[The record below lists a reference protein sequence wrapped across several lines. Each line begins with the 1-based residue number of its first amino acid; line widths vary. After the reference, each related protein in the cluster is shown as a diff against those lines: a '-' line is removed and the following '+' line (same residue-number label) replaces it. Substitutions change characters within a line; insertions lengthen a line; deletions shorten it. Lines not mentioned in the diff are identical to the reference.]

1 MENKAQEKKQKIDWK
16 KKGLGWVPDYPDLR
30 DYNPNDDIKTNL
42 RLKVENTTAKFES
55 FAHTFESFASQ
66 LSELIDSVKNDNV
79 LKNQLQTNIK
89 ELKNQLNPI
98 DSGILFK
105 KVKIHKLLIS
115 EEIQEIQD
123 IQINKL
129 SYESILPKQILDLKK
144 YLGTLVLLDY
154 LSFPKF
160 LQELREKHYQQVHE
174 TLPQDILE
182 DQDLR
187 KYLLPPQGL
196 PGDDQSSPNVLED
209 VMTLLKKHPSV
220 VKFWINW
227 MKDITYD
234 VYIATLVER
243 FQCQAGIVLDG
254 IVGSETYNTLSDCF
268 TDPQRLLQLKNSEKP
283 TSQSKIKLLPVASL
297 IPEEAYEKIL
307 NILKSKC
314 TEQICKEL
322 RENKDV
328 FENKFLKKLFAEN
341 PAYKNLFQN
350 MFTDMGNDFPS
361 VKDND
366 IRNILDKFQK
376 DYFKTNDIFVF
387 HIIEPIVSVIIRSI
401 SPLAQYKDIEEI
413 VEKGFEKFSEVIT
426 NNNKSDLK
434 STSHKNINWK
444 LVEVAISK
452 VKDSLKEEIEDFV
465 QTPNDKDKNFIYF
478 YFLLDKCLNDFESSS
493 SEEQIKID
501 TNQDF
506 YHNIFDRQEFFE
518 IAAKDNSK
526 QEDKNE
532 IFPTFSE
539 QEDKNEI
546 FPTFSLYIPLVSNK
560 FLLKE
565 LDKNEK
571 QVSEKQKLYLF
582 LPSVVDLSFWC
593 SPVRDQGSLNS
604 CTAFAAVALLEYFAK
619 RNSNHY
625 TDASPLFLYKAARNK
640 MNATGDV
647 GASIRETIKVLALFG
662 VPPEESWPYDE
673 DKVDDEPLPY
683 CYAYAQNYKI
693 LKYFL
698 LDYPGIPT
706 ENLLF
711 QIKAVLAA
719 GFPCIFGFTI
729 YTSAYE
735 NSNSEKGHI
744 PYPER
749 EKDKVV
755 GAHTVV
761 AVGYDDD
768 KLIQCADR
776 KKYSKGAFLIRNS
789 WGPEWGKDGYG
800 WLPYDYVLVGLTSA
814 WWSLLNSEWFDE
826 DNFGSAAKG
835 GEGPTGQP

>member
-16 KKGLGWVPDYPDLR
+16 KKGRGWLPDYPDLR

-42 RLKVENTTAKFES
+42 TLKVENTTAKFELFTNTFKS
-55 FAHTFESFASQ
+55 FA
-66 LSELIDSVKNDNV
+66 ELLNDSVHTNQFK
-79 LKNQLQTNIK
+79 LKIK
-89 ELKNQLNPI
+89 EFENQLNLI

-115 EEIQEIQD
+115 GENQEIQH
-123 IQINKL
+123 ILINVPC
-129 SYESILPKQILDLKK
+129 ESILPKQILDLKK
-144 YLGTLVLLDY
+144 YLGTLVLYDY
-154 LSFPKF
+154 LSFPQELLEKPPK
-160 LQELREKHYQQVHE
+160 ELREK
-174 TLPQDILE
+174 LPKE
-182 DQDLR
+182 LR
-187 KYLLPPQGL
+187 EKLQKNFSTHQEV
-196 PGDDQSSPNVLED
+196 PGGDQSSLNMPEEA
-209 VMTLLKKHPSV
+209 MTLLKKEPSV
-220 VKFWINW
+220 VQFWINW
-227 MKDITYD
+227 MKETIYD
-234 VYIATLVER
+234 ETIVALVKQ
-243 FQCQAGIVLDG
+243 FQDQAGIEQDG

-268 TDPQRLLQLKNSEKP
+268 TEPEKLLQIKNSEKP
-283 TSQSKIKLLPVASL
+283 TSQAKIKLLPVASL
-297 IPEEAYEKIL
+297 IPIEAYDKIL
-307 NILKSKC
+307 DILKSKC
-314 TEQICKEL
+314 AEQICKEL
-322 RENKDV
+322 REKNNDV
-328 FENKFLKKLFAEN
+328 FEKLFLQEIQISENHFQKILPDIGEDFTSGKENEDLTNEIRKKL
-341 PAYKNLFQN
+341 
-350 MFTDMGNDFPS
+350 DS
-361 VKDND
+361 
-366 IRNILDKFQK
+366 FQK
-376 DYFKTNDIFVF
+376 NAYPETKDIIELLKNKQFVF
-387 HIIEPIVSVIIRSI
+387 HIIEPIASVIIRSI
-401 SPLAQYKDIEEI
+401 YPLAQWKNQDIEEI
-413 VEKGFEKFSEVIT
+413 VEKGFYEFSVVI
-426 NNNKSDLK
+426 NDCKKNIPKNQNKEDINRKLAERAIRKVNDDLK
-434 STSHKNINWK
+434 EDVKEFLNK
-444 LVEVAISK
+444 DEKDEKSK
-452 VKDSLKEEIEDFV
+452 K
-465 QTPNDKDKNFIYF
+465 FIFF
-478 YFLLDKCLNDFESSS
+478 YFLLRKYLKSFESSIS
-493 SEEQIKID
+493 AEETGI
-501 TNQDF
+501 
-506 YHNIFDRQEFFE
+506 HHRQEFFE
-518 IAAKDNSK
+518 IAAENS
-526 QEDKNE
+526 
-532 IFPTFSE
+532 TE

-546 FPTFSLYIPLVSNK
+546 FPTFSLYILLVSNK
-560 FLLKE
+560 FLVEE

-571 QVSEKQKLYLF
+571 QGSEKQKLYLF

-604 CTAFAAVALLEYFAK
+604 CTAFAAVALLEYFDK

-625 TDASPLFLYKAARNK
+625 TEASPLFLYKAARNK
-640 MNATGDV
+640 MNATGDT
-647 GASIRETIKVLALFG
+647 GASIRETMKVLALFG

-744 PYPER
+744 PYPDR

-800 WLPYDYVLVGLTSA
+800 WLPYDYVLAGLTSA

-826 DNFGSAAKG
+826 NNFGAAAKG